1 MVDEKKPAEKTP
13 EGGKPV
19 SNSPKTGDNTNL
31 WLWFMLLGIGATG
44 TGALAF
50 MRKKK
55 H

>member
-1 MVDEKKPAEKTP
+1 
-13 EGGKPV
+13 
-19 SNSPKTGDNTNL
+19 
-31 WLWFMLLGIGATG
+31 MLLGIGATG